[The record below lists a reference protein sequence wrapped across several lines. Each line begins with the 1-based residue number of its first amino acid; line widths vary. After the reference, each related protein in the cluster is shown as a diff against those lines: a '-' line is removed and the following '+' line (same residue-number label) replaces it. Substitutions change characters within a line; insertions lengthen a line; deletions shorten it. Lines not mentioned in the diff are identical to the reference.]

1 MINQVQQQKPIT
13 LKKFVFLLFK
23 RRLIFITLF
32 ISIVGAATIGSLF
45 SPSIYESTSKII
57 LERDIEAEKAMLFR
71 MNVNNYTPQIDYLN
85 AETEIIKSR
94 PVAEEVIRQL
104 NIPKRTVE
112 SLLLNLQIERPRNSN
127 VINITFQDKNP
138 VLTSQVVDEVIKAFI
153 KYRSQIYSD
162 SISLQFFDKQLS
174 KAARRLDSLQLL
186 MARFKSEEAIIS
198 SSKQG
203 EILSKK
209 LADFENALTSA
220 KTERI
225 GREAK
230 LKIIKSQLNQNN
242 FNIPA
247 TEISDSP
254 SQKDYLTKLKNQL
267 LEFEMMRERLL
278 QKYKPGYSEVVEIEN
293 EIQTTRTHIRK
304 EVDQIINQEE
314 TAIQALLAEEETLQN
329 SIQQLYQ
336 EIKNHSQQEYKLSEI
351 ERDIEDIQEMYS
363 LFRKQREEARI
374 SLAKA
379 ENIIKIRIIE
389 PPFVPKNPVKPKR
402 KLNILLSILVSIGLI
417 ILITFIG
424 GYFDHSLNTA
434 EDVEYYLHLP
444 LLASIREIKR

>member
-1 MINQVQQQKPIT
+1 MMNQVQQQKPIT

-23 RRLIFITLF
+23 RKFIFITLF
-32 ISIVGAATIGSLF
+32 ISIVGMTTIGSLL

-71 MNVNNYTPQIDYLN
+71 MNINNYSPQIDLFN

-94 PVAEEVIRQL
+94 PVAEEVIQQL
-104 NIPKRTVE
+104 SIPDRSVE
-112 SLLLNLQIERPRNSN
+112 SLLTRLQIERPRNSN
-127 VINITFQDKNP
+127 VINIAFQDKNP
-138 VLTSQVVDEVIKAFI
+138 ELACQVVHGIIRSFI
-153 KYRSQIYSD
+153 TYRSKIYSD

-174 KAARRLDSLQLL
+174 KAAKRLDSLQLL
-186 MARFKSEEAIIS
+186 MARFKSEAAIIS

-209 LADFENALTSA
+209 LADFENALTNA

-225 GREAK
+225 GREAT

-242 FNIPA
+242 FNIPV

-254 SQKDYLTKLKNQL
+254 SQKDYLIKLKNQL
-267 LEFEMMRERLL
+267 LEFEMARERLL

-293 EIQTTRTHIRK
+293 EIQTTKTHIRK

-329 SIQQLYQ
+329 SIVQLYL
-336 EIKNHSQQEYKLSEI
+336 EIKGHSQQEYKLSEI
-351 ERDIEDIQEMYS
+351 NRDIEDTQEMYS

-379 ENIIKIRIIE
+379 ENNIKIRIIE
-389 PPFVPKNPVKPKR
+389 PPVISKDPVKPKR
-402 KLNILLSILVSIGLI
+402 KLNILLSILVSFGLI
-417 ILITFIG
+417 ILATFIG

-434 EDVEYYLHLP
+434 EDIEYYLHLP

>member
-1 MINQVQQQKPIT
+1 MMNQVQQQKPIT

-23 RRLIFITLF
+23 RKFIFITLF
-32 ISIVGAATIGSLF
+32 ASIVGTTTIGSLL

-57 LERDIEAEKAMLFR
+57 LERDIEAERAWLLR
-71 MNVNNYTPQIDYLN
+71 MNVNNYTPQIDYFN

-94 PVAEEVIRQL
+94 PVAEEVINQL
-104 NIPKRTVE
+104 NIPNRNVA
-112 SLLLNLQIERPRNSN
+112 SLLGNLHIERPRNSN
-127 VINITFQDKNP
+127 VINIAFQDKNP
-138 VLTSQVVDEVIKAFI
+138 ELTCQVVNEVIKSFM
-153 KYRSQIYSD
+153 KYRSKIYSD
-162 SISLQFFDKQLS
+162 SIALQFFDRQLS
-174 KAARRLDSLQLL
+174 TAAGRLDSLQFM
-186 MARFKSEEAIIS
+186 MARFKSEEEIIS

-209 LADFENALTSA
+209 IADFENALTSA

-242 FNIPA
+242 FNIPV

-267 LEFEMMRERLL
+267 LEFEMSRERLL

-293 EIQTTRTHIRK
+293 EIQTTKTHIRK

-314 TAIQALLAEEETLQN
+314 TAIQVLLAEEETLEN
-329 SIQQLYQ
+329 SIKQLYQ
-336 EIKNHSQQEYKLSEI
+336 QIKNHSQQEYKLSEI
-351 ERDIEDIQEMYS
+351 NRDIEDSQEMYS

-389 PPFVPKNPVKPKR
+389 PPVVPNDPIKPKR
-402 KLNILLSILVSIGLI
+402 KMNILLSILVSFGLI
-417 ILITFIG
+417 VLITFIG

>member
-1 MINQVQQQKPIT
+1 MMNQVQQQKPIT
-13 LKKFVFLLFK
+13 LKKFVFILFK
-23 RRLIFITLF
+23 RRLIFITVF
-32 ISIVGAATIGSLF
+32 TAIVGITTVGTLL

-71 MNVNNYTPQIDYLN
+71 MNINNYTPQIDYFN

-94 PVAEEVIRQL
+94 PVAEEVIQHL
-104 NIPKRTVE
+104 NIPDRTVTA
-112 SLLLNLQIERPRNSN
+112 LLANLQIERPRNSN
-127 VINITFQDKNP
+127 VINIAFQDKTP
-138 VLTSQVVDEVIKAFI
+138 ELACQVVHEVIKSFI
-153 KYRSQIYSD
+153 KYRSKIYSD
-162 SISLQFFDKQLS
+162 SISLHFFDQQLT

-186 MARFKSEEAIIS
+186 MARFKSEEEIIS

-209 LADFENALTSA
+209 LADFENALTNA

-242 FNIPA
+242 FNIPV
-247 TEISDSP
+247 TDISDSP

-267 LEFEMMRERLL
+267 LEFEMSRERLL
-278 QKYKPGYSEVVEIEN
+278 QKYKPGYSEVIEIEN
-293 EIQTTRTHIRK
+293 EIQTAKMHIQK
-304 EVDQIINQEE
+304 EVNQIINQEE

-329 SIQQLYQ
+329 SIAQLYL
-336 EIKNHSQQEYKLSEI
+336 EIKNHSQQEYKLAEI
-351 ERDIEDIQEMYS
+351 SRDIEDTQEMYS

-379 ENIIKIRIIE
+379 ENNIKIRIIE
-389 PPFVPKNPVKPKR
+389 PPVVSKDPIKPKR
-402 KLNILLSILVSIGLI
+402 KLNILLSILVSFGLI

-444 LLASIREIKR
+444 LIASIREIKR

>member
-1 MINQVQQQKPIT
+1 MMNQVQQQKPIT

-23 RRLIFITLF
+23 RKLIITSLF
-32 ISIVGAATIGSLF
+32 ISIVGITTIGSLL

-71 MNVNNYTPQIDYLN
+71 MNFNNSTPQIDYFN
-85 AETEIIKSR
+85 TETEIIKSR
-94 PVAEEVIRQL
+94 PVAEEVIQQL
-104 NIPKRTVE
+104 KIPNRTVA
-112 SLLLNLQIERPRNSN
+112 SLLAKLQIERPRNSN
-127 VINITFQDKNP
+127 VINIIFQDKNP
-138 VLTSQVVDEVIKAFI
+138 ELTCQVVNEVIKSFT
-153 KYRSQIYSD
+153 KYRSKIFSD
-162 SISLQFFDKQLS
+162 SIALQFSDEQLS
-174 KAARRLDSLQLL
+174 KTAWRLDSLQLL
-186 MARFKSEEAIIS
+186 MARFKSDEEIIS
-198 SSKQG
+198 SSQQG

-225 GREAK
+225 GREAT
-230 LKIIKSQLNQNN
+230 LKIIKSQLDKNN
-242 FNIPA
+242 FNIPV

-254 SQKDYLTKLKNQL
+254 SQKDYLIKLKNQL
-267 LEFEMMRERLL
+267 LEFEMTRERLL
-278 QKYKPGYSEVVEIEN
+278 QKYKPGYTEVVEIEN
-293 EIQTTRTHIRK
+293 EIQTTKKHILK

-329 SIQQLYQ
+329 SIAQLYQ
-336 EIKNHSQQEYKLSEI
+336 QIKNHSQQEYKLGEI
-351 ERDIEDIQEMYS
+351 TRDIEDTQEMHS
-363 LFRKQREEARI
+363 LFRKQREESRI

-379 ENIIKIRIIE
+379 ENNIKIRIIE
-389 PPFVPKNPVKPKR
+389 PPVLPKDPIKPKR
-402 KLNILLSILVSIGLI
+402 KLNILLSILVSIGLV
-417 ILITFIG
+417 ILVTFIG